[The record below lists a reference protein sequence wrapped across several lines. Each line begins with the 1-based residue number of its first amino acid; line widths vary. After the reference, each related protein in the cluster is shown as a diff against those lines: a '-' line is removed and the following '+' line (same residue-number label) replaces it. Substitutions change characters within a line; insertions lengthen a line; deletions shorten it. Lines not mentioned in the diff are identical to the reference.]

1 MPTTTNDSNG
11 SCDEQSGDDAPIY
24 PKYRQQKKRKTAN
37 VDPIEAEL
45 LKQLKKDDDRK
56 DEDDDKGFF
65 MSLYNDFK
73 CLTVPSTTKM
83 KIKMELMQVID

>member
-1 MPTTTNDSNG
+1 MQEMVSPQVG
-11 SCDEQSGDDAPIY
+11 RI
-24 PKYRQQKKRKTAN
+24 

-56 DEDDDKGFF
+56 DEDDEDKGFF

-73 CLTVPSTTKM
+73 CLAVPSTTKM
-83 KIKMELMQVID
+83 KIKMELTQVTY